1 MKVLVVE
8 DDFTCRKVLQK
19 LLSEFGECDI
29 AVDGQ
34 EAIEAFRSS
43 LGGNKRYD
51 LICMYIMMLNMNGH
65 EALKNIRML
74 EEDLNIKETGKVKVI
89 MTSALDDPKN
99 VMHAYYKGGATA
111 YIIKPISKKQLHEEL
126 QKLHLIEAERI

>member
-51 LICMYIMMLNMNGH
+51 LICMDIIMPNMNGH
-65 EALKNIRML
+65 EALKKIRML
-74 EEDLNIKETGKVKVI
+74 EEDLNIKET
-89 MTSALDDPKN
+89 D
-99 VMHAYYKGGATA
+99 
-111 YIIKPISKKQLHEEL
+111 
-126 QKLHLIEAERI
+126 